1 MDNDFTLTSLIPMK
15 KLMLSLSAALCSFA
29 TVAHATPAAPAM
41 AMTHHGGG
49 HHGHH
54 GGHHVGSHAGGH
66 HKR

>member
-1 MDNDFTLTSLIPMK
+1 MK

-41 AMTHHGGG
+41 AMTHHSGG

-54 GGHHVGSHAGGH
+54 GGHHVGSHTGGY